1 MNELLGPL
9 VLFAAAVTLTPGPNV
24 VLVTASAANFGFR
37 RTVPQMV
44 GITFGFGTMVL
55 ATGLGLAGMV
65 HAEPRLHT
73 VMKYAGAA
81 YLLYLAWRI
90 APRRR
95 RQRIGAGAADRLRRG
110 HRLHLDEPQG
120 LGVGARR
127 GGSVHDRGRQSP
139 ARKCA
144 DCRRA
149 GGLLPVVGGAL
160 GGLRDHNRPLP
171 RQSTYPPCFQSVDGG
186 PAGAVAHPGALVTG
200 AEFQPI
206 GERCVPMMDGA
217 IDLS

>member
-90 APRRR
+90 ARADAASASARARP
-95 RQRIGAGAADRLRRG
+95 IGFVEATVFTWMNPKAWVSALGAA
-110 HRLHLDEPQG
+110 
-120 LGVGARR
+120 A
-127 GGSVHDRGRQSP
+127 
-139 ARKCA
+139 AFTT
-144 DCRRA
+144 
-149 GGLLPVVGGAL
+149 VGGNLLLESAL
-160 GGLRDHNRPLP
+160 IAGVLAAFCLLSAALWAGFGTIIGRYLANPRIRRVFNR
-171 RQSTYPPCFQSVDGG
+171 SM
-186 PAGAVAHPGALVTG
+186 AALL
-200 AEFQPI
+200 A
-206 GERCVPMMDGA
+206 
-217 IDLS
+217 LSLIPVLW

>member
-90 APRRR
+90 ARADAASASARARP
-95 RQRIGAGAADRLRRG
+95 IGFVEATLFTWMNPKAWVSALGAAAAFTTVGGNL
-110 HRLHLDEPQG
+110 LLESA
-120 LGVGARR
+120 LIAGVLAAFCLLSAAVWAGF
-127 GGSVHDRGRQSP
+127 GTVIGRYLASP
-139 ARKCA
+139 RVRCIFNWSMA
-144 DCRRA
+144 
-149 GGLLPVVGGAL
+149 GLLALSLIPV
-160 GGLRDHNRPLP
+160 
-171 RQSTYPPCFQSVDGG
+171 FW
-186 PAGAVAHPGALVTG
+186 
-200 AEFQPI
+200 
-206 GERCVPMMDGA
+206 
-217 IDLS
+217 